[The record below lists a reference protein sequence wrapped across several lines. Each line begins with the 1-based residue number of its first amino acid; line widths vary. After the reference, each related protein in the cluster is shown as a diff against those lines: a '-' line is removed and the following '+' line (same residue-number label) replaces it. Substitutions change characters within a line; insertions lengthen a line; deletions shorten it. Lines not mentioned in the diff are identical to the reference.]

1 MNIRK
6 PVDYGTMY
14 RELTAILTQNL
25 PQMDEVYA
33 IGKGISQRPE
43 KGAAVAAAEYLQA
56 NFPDRVGFSPRNVRR
71 MRDFYKTYENDQAL
85 LQLAM
90 KIGWTLN
97 VLIMEAKLSRLQ
109 KRFYIYKAMT
119 EKLSKKLLEMEITDK
134 KRTVDDSGAMCY
146 NHYVSLQNY
155 HERIEHVMPMTV
167 NIAGQVRQIRL
178 STAKAL
184 WPLFETVINS
194 IQSLE
199 DTIYD
204 IRKEL
209 VVNIEHMIVD
219 NKPRFPE
226 PFNTMPDY
234 QLKLYIDGCVKAAIE
249 RVKRNY
255 KVAIPQYFLT
265 TGTIQLLIPLCLSNP
280 NVADLAIV
288 VEDYGSMYRA
298 STCLTLDM
306 AMNNARL
313 LARPDRDWLNP

>member
-1 MNIRK
+1 MKNDAFELPESLYEFAQITDFPKVIESLSDLAEKEDWTYQYSPDTDKTGYPILANYIRNTYRRLATEKKIAFSKDGKFSCFDTGLISRSQNEPIYMMFEENIN
-6 PVDYGTMY
+6 PNIPCYWY
-14 RELTAILTQNL
+14 
-25 PQMDEVYA
+25 
-33 IGKGISQRPE
+33 
-43 KGAAVAAAEYLQA
+43 
-56 NFPDRVGFSPRNVRR
+56 F
-71 MRDFYKTYENDQAL
+71 
-85 LQLAM
+85 
-90 KIGWTLN
+90 
-97 VLIMEAKLSRLQ
+97 
-109 KRFYIYKAMT
+109 KRFFRSGEYDVSKFP
-119 EKLSKKLLEMEITDK
+119 KLPEMAFYCDDPSKL
-134 KRTVDDSGAMCY
+134 
-146 NHYVSLQNY
+146 
-155 HERIEHVMPMTV
+155 
-167 NIAGQVRQIRL
+167 
-178 STAKAL
+178 
-184 WPLFETVINS
+184 
-194 IQSLE
+194 
-199 DTIYD
+199 IYD

-255 KVAIPQYFLT
+255 KAAIPQYFLT